1 LPIRRGV
8 TCQSIELLWRCRT
21 LAQKGRLLQTL
32 TEVVATPATSRTI
45 VSPATPGA
53 ATEIKGGPGSG
64 ATFTSAA
71 TNDELLMG
79 AEITFGTT
87 LIGHVEGLL
96 RDPVSQRVHRL
107 ITSYGLMRRRVGVPM
122 EWVVK
127 RSASRLVLGVG
138 ARSLDD
144 LCDLAPT

>member
-1 LPIRRGV
+1 MESLANRLSCCGV
-8 TCQSIELLWRCRT
+8 AARSPK
-21 LAQKGRLLQTL
+21 KGRLLQTL
-32 TEVVATPATSRTI
+32 TEVVDTPATFRTI
-45 VSPATPGA
+45 VSPATPGTP
-53 ATEIKGGPGSG
+53 TEITGGPGSG
-64 ATFTSAA
+64 ATFTSAP

-79 AEITFGTT
+79 AEIRFGTT

-96 RDPVSQRVHRL
+96 RDPVSQRVRRL

-127 RSASRLVLGVG
+127 RSTSRLVLGVG

-144 LCDLAPT
+144 LCDLAPA